1 MSLLLQLNGAI
12 TESPHERMFYVFAC
26 KEKACRRKGGS
37 VRALRGVKVAA
48 AFDERE
54 KNQLEER
61 KEEGKEKEALLGAG
75 EMLFGSG
82 KLFPATPAAGQN
94 PFSTAGENPFSAAG
108 ANPFSAAGG
117 NPFSTVAPPPPP
129 PTAALPKS
137 FADSL
142 RISSPSPAAPQ
153 DPDPPFYG
161 APEPW
166 PSPLPH
172 QYPLFY
178 LDADYETLVPD
189 RPRAAQKV
197 TQLLESDDTPVSNS
211 DADDGVLDT
220 AFQSFADR
228 VGQNP
233 EQVLRYERG
242 GTPLLYSYD
251 DAVAKTLLA
260 EGKFSARRLPAC
272 AGCSK
277 RARLFEFQLMPHAIT
292 VLEGDSPGLDGMEW
306 GTIVVATCTC
316 PPKIRDANGVGW
328 MEEWVGVQWEAQK

>member
-1 MSLLLQLNGAI
+1 MLLVLRYETFWLHHIDFFFKIAI
-12 TESPHERMFYVFAC
+12 TP
-26 KEKACRRKGGS
+26 
-37 VRALRGVKVAA
+37 
-48 AFDERE
+48 
-54 KNQLEER
+54 
-61 KEEGKEKEALLGAG
+61 
-75 EMLFGSG
+75 
-82 KLFPATPAAGQN
+82 
-94 PFSTAGENPFSAAG
+94 
-108 ANPFSAAGG
+108 
-117 NPFSTVAPPPPP
+117 STVAPPPPP
-129 PTAALPKS
+129 IAALPKS

-142 RISSPSPAAPQ
+142 RISSPAASQEPE
-153 DPDPPFYG
+153 PPFYG
-161 APEPW
+161 LPEPW

-211 DADDGVLDT
+211 EADDGVLDT

-242 GTPLLYSYD
+242 GTPLLYSHD

-277 RARLFEFQLMPHAIT
+277 RERLFEFQLMPHAIT

-306 GTIVVATCTC
+306 GTIVVATCIC

-328 MEEWVGVQWEAQK
+328 VEEWVGVQWEAQK